1 MDYKE
6 TLNLPRTAFPMR
18 ANLVQREPE
27 FIRAWEAKEAYRRMV
42 EKRARRDL
50 FILHDGPP
58 YANGHLHMGHALN
71 KILKDIIIKSRA
83 MAGHQCHYVPGWD
96 CHGLP
101 IEHQVDKDLGKRK
114 ATMSK
119 VDVRRACR
127 AYAEKFIGIQREE
140 FQRLGIF
147 GEWERPYLT
156 MNYLYEATIVRQLG
170 VFAGNGGLYKRKK
183 PIYWCSSCRTA
194 LADAEV
200 EYQDVSSPSIYV
212 KFPLLDAPEAVTAIC
227 GGRHTALVIWTT
239 TPWTI
244 PANLAVALHPE
255 LDYVAVAV
263 GDDEAYIVAAG
274 RREAFCAAVGLG
286 DCPVLGAVDPL
297 QLERRHCRHPLYDRE
312 SLVIMAS
319 HVTLEAGTGCVHTAP
334 GHGQEDFEVGLQYG
348 LDAYAPVDDSGRF
361 TPEVEFF
368 AGEFVFDAN
377 QQVID
382 KLDEFGMLIASTPL
396 VHSYPHCWRCKR
408 AVIFR
413 ATEQWFISMETNDLR
428 RRALAA
434 INGVAWIPAWGRERI
449 YGMVA
454 NRPDWCIS
462 RQRAWGVPIPVFYCK
477 RCHAPLVDEQLMNR
491 VADHFAV
498 AGADI
503 WFAEDAAFF
512 LPSKTRCPTC
522 GHDRFDK
529 EDDILDVWFD
539 SGVSFAAVLEQRDYL
554 RYPADLYLE
563 GSDQHRGW
571 FHSSL
576 LVSVGTRGRAPYDAV
591 LTHGFVVDGEGRK
604 MSKSAGNVIS
614 PDAVIKQYGAEILR
628 LWVAAQDYR
637 DDIRISNEILSRLVE
652 AYRRIRN
659 TFRFLLANLADFDPA
674 ADCVADESL
683 DELDRWALYQYGRL
697 ARRLRRAY
705 EEYEFHVIYQQVH
718 NFCVVQMSGFYL
730 DVVKDRLYVLAANQ
744 PLRRSTQT
752 VMYRILDGL
761 VRLCAPIL
769 SFTADELWGFMP
781 GAGEKDSVFWH
792 DFAALPQATAADE
805 ELAARW
811 DRLLAVRRVV
821 LGEMEV
827 ARREKLIGLSLDAA
841 VELTADGD
849 LFALLERYADR
860 LADILMVSQVK
871 LTQKEVIA
879 GAETAAILPGLKV
892 TVTPAA
898 GAKCQRCWRF
908 STELS
913 PAADRYPEICPR
925 CREQLPE

>member
-27 FIRAWEAKEAYRRMV
+27 FIRAWEGKDVYRQMV
-42 EKRARRDL
+42 EKRAGRGP

-71 KILKDIIIKSRA
+71 KILKDIIVKSRA

-101 IEHQVDKDLGKRK
+101 IEHQVDKDLGRRK
-114 ATMSK
+114 ADMSK

-127 AYAEKFIGIQREE
+127 AYAEKFIGIQRGE
-140 FQRLGIF
+140 FQRLGVF
-147 GEWERPYLT
+147 GDWERPYLT
-156 MNYLYEATIVRQLG
+156 MNYPYEAAIVRQLG
-170 VFAGNGGLYKRKK
+170 VFAGNGGLYKHKK
-183 PIYWCSSCRTA
+183 PIYWCSRCRTA

-212 KFPLLDAPEAVTAIC
+212 KFPLLDAPDEVAAVC
-227 GGRHTALVIWTT
+227 GGRRVALVIWTT

-244 PANLAVALHPE
+244 PANLAVALHPD

-263 GDDEAYIVAAG
+263 GDDEAYIVADG
-274 RREAFCAAVGLG
+274 LREIFCGAANLG

-297 QLERRHCRHPLYDRE
+297 KLERRRCRHPLYDRE
-312 SLVIMAS
+312 SLVILGS

-334 GHGQEDFEVGLQYG
+334 GHGQEDYEIGRQYG
-348 LDAYAPVDDSGRF
+348 LDVYAPVDDNGHF

-377 QQVID
+377 RQVID
-382 KLDEFGMLIASTPL
+382 KLDELGMLVAATPL
-396 VHSYPHCWRCKR
+396 SHSYPHCWRCKQ
-408 AVIFR
+408 AIIFR
-413 ATEQWFISMETNDLR
+413 STEQWFISMETNDLR
-428 RRALAA
+428 RRALTA
-434 INGVAWIPAWGRERI
+434 IMGVDWIPAWGRERI
-449 YGMVA
+449 YGMIE
-454 NRPDWCIS
+454 NRPDWCVS
-462 RQRAWGVPIPVFYCK
+462 RQRAWGVPIPVFYCEK
-477 RCHAPLVDEQLMNR
+477 CNAPLVDEQLMNR
-491 VADHFAV
+491 VADHFVA

-512 LPSKTRCPTC
+512 LPPETRCAAC
-522 GHDRFDK
+522 GHDHFGK
-529 EDDILDVWFD
+529 EEDILDVWFD

-576 LVSVGTRGRAPYDAV
+576 LASVGTRGRAPYEAV

-614 PDAVIKQYGAEILR
+614 PDAVIKKYGAEILR

-652 AYRRIRN
+652 AYRRVRN

-674 ADCVADESL
+674 TDGVADGSL

-697 ARRLRRAY
+697 ARRVRRAY
-705 EEYEFHVIYQQVH
+705 DEYEFHVIYQQVH

-730 DVVKDRLYVLAANQ
+730 DVVKDRLYILAADH
-744 PLRRSTQT
+744 PRRRSTQT
-752 VMYRILDGL
+752 VMHRMLDGL

-769 SFTADELWGFMP
+769 SFTADELWGFLPGMP
-781 GAGEKDSVFWH
+781 EQDSVFWN
-792 DFAALPQATAADE
+792 DFAEVPEPSAADE
-805 ELAARW
+805 ELAATW
-811 DRLLAVRRVV
+811 DQLLTVRRVV
-821 LGEMEV
+821 LRELET
-827 ARREKLIGLSLDAA
+827 ARRDKIIGLSLDAA
-841 VELTADGD
+841 AALTAAGD

-860 LADILMVSQVK
+860 LADILMVSQVQ
-871 LTQKEVIA
+871 LTRQAVPA
-879 GAETAAILPGLKV
+879 GEETAAELPGLQV
-892 TVTPAA
+892 AVTPAA

-913 PAADRYPEICPR
+913 TADDRYPEICPR